1 MNFIRFMLLSTS
13 VGLTACGDSGSSSS
27 ESNEVFG
34 TVSVENAS
42 DTRENG
48 TVTFNRSECSR
59 EVTTGYFQ
67 AKLGNQ
73 SGLEAL
79 TIKIKD
85 FTTANQTYTCVQ
97 TADNKVAPELGG
109 LYTGCAIEF
118 RKKSATNPSS
128 FSGYG
133 MYRDES
139 VVTSLDYQGTCTIK
153 VSYSA
158 PKVDMSLSCTQMI
171 QTYYEGGRRYPI
183 MPNVVASIGASS
195 SVYCRLP

>member
-1 MNFIRFMLLSTS
+1 MSLIRFMLLSTS
-13 VGLTACGDSGSSSS
+13 VGLAACGDSGSSSS

-42 DTRENG
+42 DPREDG
-48 TVTFNRSECSR
+48 TITFNRSECSR
-59 EVTTGYFQ
+59 DLTSGYFQ

-73 SGLEAL
+73 SGLESL

-85 FTTANQTYTCVQ
+85 FTAAARSYTCVQ
-97 TADNKVAPELGG
+97 AADNKTAPALGG
-109 LYTGCAIEF
+109 LYTGCAIEL
-118 RKKSATNPSS
+118 RKKSASSPST

-133 MYRDES
+133 MYRDEEAAK
-139 VVTSLDYQGTCTIK
+139 SLDYQGTCTIN

-158 PKVDMSLSCTQMI
+158 PKVDMALSCTKMLQV
-171 QTYYEGGRRYPI
+171 YNEGTRRNPI
-183 MPNVVASIGASS
+183 DANAVATIGASS